1 MQGGPHHPLAHCKI
15 DIPVD
20 MRPVQGMQAWRAQAG
35 TAGSLDTKLN
45 LHNNYLQQTG

>member
-1 MQGGPHHPLAHCKI
+1 
-15 DIPVD
+15 

-35 TAGSLDTKLN
+35 TADSLDTKLN